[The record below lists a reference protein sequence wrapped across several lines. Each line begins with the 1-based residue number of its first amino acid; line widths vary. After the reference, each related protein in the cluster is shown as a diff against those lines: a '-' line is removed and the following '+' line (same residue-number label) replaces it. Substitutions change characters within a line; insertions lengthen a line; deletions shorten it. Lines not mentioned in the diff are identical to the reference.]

1 MYILNFRLLY
11 IPKITKSFISSSRDE
26 QRVEREEL
34 TRSLIGAQDSA
45 VVQILLEICG
55 RFKNI
60 TVHRLC
66 CAHIHQMFIADPVL
80 SKLVHFQV
88 LVDLYYS

>member
-1 MYILNFRLLY
+1 MI
-11 IPKITKSFISSSRDE
+11 ITSFHFYRDD

-34 TRSLIGAQDSA
+34 ARSLIGAQDSA

-60 TVHRLC
+60 VVHRLC

-88 LVDLYYS
+88 VRYYL